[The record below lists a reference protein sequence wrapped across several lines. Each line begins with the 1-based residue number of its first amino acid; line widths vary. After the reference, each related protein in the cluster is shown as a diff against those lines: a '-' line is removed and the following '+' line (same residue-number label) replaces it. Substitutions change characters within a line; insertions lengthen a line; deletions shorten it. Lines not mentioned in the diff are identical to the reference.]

1 LDIGRLSLPIALYT
15 KGESMKTPDDFAQVI
30 SQRKTDN
37 NWKTKRGKPPSII
50 ITLVLAVLF
59 LAMGALG
66 VLKLGTMMEQVL
78 QGQGLFVPWMGY
90 FALQLGMT
98 GLALVTIFA
107 CLKRPRWGRAVSIVF
122 AVSFGIRFAL
132 GLAFPNPHPVFA
144 IAPGVEQ
151 AGAYAAQ
158 VMMAFGTVIY
168 LWSMTV
174 GAKVQ
179 AYFAEI

>member
-1 LDIGRLSLPIALYT
+1 
-15 KGESMKTPDDFAQVI
+15 MKTPDDFAQVI
-30 SQRKTDN
+30 SQRKAGN

-50 ITLVLAVLF
+50 ITLVLAVIF

-66 VLKLGTMMEQVL
+66 VLKLGTMMERAL
-78 QGQGLFVPWMGY
+78 QGQGHFVPWIGY

-98 GLALVTIFA
+98 GLALATIFA
-107 CLKRPRWGRAVSIVF
+107 CLKRPRWGRAISIVF

-132 GLAFPNPHPVFA
+132 VLALPNPHPVFT
-144 IAPGVEQ
+144 IAPGAEQ

-158 VMMAFGTVIY
+158 VMMAFGTVVY
-168 LWSMTV
+168 LWSMII
-174 GAKVQ
+174 GAKVR